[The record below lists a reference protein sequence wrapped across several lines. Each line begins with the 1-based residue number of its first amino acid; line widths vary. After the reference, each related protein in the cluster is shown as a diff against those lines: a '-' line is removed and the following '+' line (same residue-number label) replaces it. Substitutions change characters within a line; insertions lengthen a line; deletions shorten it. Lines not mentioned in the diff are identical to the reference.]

1 MYGTLFLNIFSQK
14 CNKLW
19 TKLWQKFCFDQPLLF
34 DDYKTTI
41 STKVSIPT
49 IPYNTLLCTHWQH
62 ENVVIY
68 TIQVMYLNCIQ
79 RTIMDI
85 IVDTSR
91 CNDLT
96 VLIQE
101 KIPNWCFFWWQYQGH
116 GTSCFKHFIFPSP
129 IPISQNSL
137 RGFWPPRP
145 HPKAKEGISY
155 ERPQKIV
162 WGSLHQ

>member
-1 MYGTLFLNIFSQK
+1 MGLSS
-14 CNKLW
+14 W
-19 TKLWQKFCFDQPLLF
+19 TYSVKNVINFERNFDKNSVVINRCCL
-34 DDYKTTI
+34 TTI
-41 STKVSIPT
+41 KLPYPQKVSIPT
-49 IPYNTLLCTHWQH
+49 IPYDKLLCTHWHH

-101 KIPNWCFFWWQYQGH
+101 KYQTDVFFWWQYQGH

-137 RGFWPPRP
+137 LGFWPPRP
-145 HPKAKEGISY
+145 HTKAKKGISY

-162 WGSLHQ
+162 WGSHHQ